1 MAITRCPRC
10 AETLQAGARFC
21 GCCGQTLSQAPAGA
35 ADRAHQMHA
44 AQTPWAVTVGQL
56 PPEGQA
62 LQSIP
67 REKQEESENERLLI
81 FSDAIVA
88 FALTI
93 AAIPLKVPKDLE
105 QVQKGAFAF
114 ELGLYLFGFLL
125 ISDLWGAHHMIFHHI
140 KRNTGWLIAL
150 NILFLAMIVCVPV
163 GFMLIFI
170 GYDGH
175 LDNPSADTLTIGE
188 GVLLFLGA
196 QCGANV
202 ALLLMWWI
210 ARASP
215 GALFGARVPTRPLRV
230 YLTWKLVFQ
239 LLGFVTFTI
248 AFFLLPS
255 FWLVSLGMCLL
266 FVGTQWLGLS
276 QYRRRHRHDLDLLA
290 GGEDT
295 TRVQLFSDAVF
306 AIAITITVAQI
317 DPAAKAE
324 ENVSLLGT
332 YVFSF
337 LILGIYW
344 LLHYRIFHLVRRL
357 NATLIL
363 WNFAFLLLIIL
374 AFIPAR
380 LYTSH
385 MHESRYSL
393 LFSAYQ
399 LVTAGVLCVLWQ
411 YTHRH
416 KARQAQGPF
425 LLKAQTT
432 RQQRQRL
439 SWVISANPIVF
450 LVLALVAVFTP
461 LPTTLYILVYIALL
475 GGSWLIG
482 HLSTR
487 PLSRRMERAVA
498 APSPPGSTR

>member
-1 MAITRCPRC
+1 MTPRLGPVAGTEAAKRDDQAVKATDG
-10 AETLQAGARFC
+10 AEYSARI
-21 GCCGQTLSQAPAGA
+21 GKKGGELVKQ
-35 ADRAHQMHA
+35 
-44 AQTPWAVTVGQL
+44 
-56 PPEGQA
+56 
-62 LQSIP
+62 
-67 REKQEESENERLLI
+67 REEQEESENERLLI

-93 AAIPLKVPKDLE
+93 AAIPLKVPKDLD

-114 ELGLYLFGFLL
+114 ELGLYLFGFVL
-125 ISDLWGAHHMIFHHI
+125 IADLWSAHHTMFHHL

-150 NILFLAMIVCVPV
+150 NSLFLAMIVCVPV

-170 GYDGH
+170 GSGGQ
-175 LDNPSADTLTIGE
+175 LDNPSADPLTIGY
-188 GVLLFLGA
+188 GALLFLGA
-196 QCGANV
+196 QFGANV
-202 ALLLMWWI
+202 ALLLIWWS
-210 ARASP
+210 ARARP
-215 GALFGARVPTRPLRV
+215 VALFGEQAPTHPLRV

-239 LLGFVTFTI
+239 LLGFLTFTI
-248 AFFLLPS
+248 AFLLLPD

-266 FVGTQWLGLS
+266 FVGARWLGLS

-295 TRVQLFSDAVF
+295 TRLQLFSDAVF

-317 DPAAKAE
+317 DPTAKAA

-357 NATLIL
+357 NATLLL
-363 WNFAFLLLIIL
+363 WNFAFLLLMIL

-393 LFSAYQ
+393 IFSAYQ
-399 LVTAGVLCVLWQ
+399 LVTAGVLWGLWQ
-411 YTHRH
+411 YTKRH
-416 KARQAQGPF
+416 QARHAQGSF
-425 LLKAQTT
+425 LLKAETT
-432 RQQRQRL
+432 RHQRQRL
-439 SWVISANPIVF
+439 SWVVSANPVVF
-450 LVLALVAVFTP
+450 LVLAIVAIFTP
-461 LPTTLYILVYIALL
+461 LLTTLYILVYLALL
-475 GGSWLIG
+475 GGGWLIG

-487 PLSRRMERAVA
+487 PLSRPTERAVG
-498 APSPPGSTR
+498 APAPPRSTS